1 MRYNESIV
9 DVIGQTPMVR
19 LRRVVGDIEATVLA
33 KLEFVNP
40 GGSVKDRIGVAM
52 IDEAEKRNLIHA
64 GSTIVEPTSGNTGIG
79 LAIVAAIRGYRMVFT
94 IPDKM
99 SREKIDQLKAY
110 GAEIVV
116 APTDVPSDDPRN
128 FYQTALKIAR
138 ETPNS
143 YMPNQYR
150 NPANPKTHYET
161 TGPEIWEQTEGRID
175 VLVVGMGTGGTATG
189 AARFLKE
196 KKDVTVV
203 GVDPEGSMFHHEF
216 YQTEEET
223 HAYKTEGI
231 GEDFM
236 PETLDLG
243 VVDRVVTVTDRDAFL
258 MARRLA
264 REEGLLVGSSSG
276 AAVHATLE
284 VARDLDKEKT
294 VVVILPDTGKNYLST
309 LYSDEW
315 MREQGFIE

>member
-1 MRYNESIV
+1 MRYYDSIV

-19 LRRVVGDIEATVLA
+19 LSRVVGDIEATVLA
-33 KLEFVNP
+33 KLEFLNP

-52 IDEAEKRNLIHA
+52 IDEAERRNLIQPGA
-64 GSTIVEPTSGNTGIG
+64 TIIEPTSGNTGIG
-79 LAIVAAIRGYRMVFT
+79 LAMVAAVRGYRMVFT

-110 GAEIVV
+110 GAEILVT
-116 APTDVPSDDPRN
+116 PTEVPPDDPRN
-128 FYQTALKIAR
+128 FYQTALRIAR
-138 ETPNS
+138 ERPNS
-143 YMPNQYR
+143 FMPDQYR

-196 KKDVTVV
+196 KKEVRVV
-203 GVDPEGSMFHHEF
+203 GVDPEGSLFRHEF
-216 YQTEEET
+216 YGTKRET
-223 HAYKTEGI
+223 HTYKTEGI

-243 VVDRVVTVTDRDAFL
+243 VVDQVVTVADRDAFL

-276 AAVHATLE
+276 AAVYATLE

-294 VVVILPDTGKNYLST
+294 LVVILPDTGKNYLST

-315 MREQGFIE
+315 MREQGLIE